1 VEHQAANYYISQK
14 KKVIVVPHDSRLLR
28 LPLETGLKPVSV
40 RGRKAILMP
49 HSLEATRLLRNFG
62 YDIPA
67 PILYHYDWA
76 GQTPFESQKTT
87 AALLVANPRA
97 YVLNEMGTGK
107 TLASLFA
114 YDFLKK
120 TKQARKM
127 LVVAPLST
135 LTVVWAQEVFRRM
148 SHLETCVL
156 HGSRKQ
162 RLQLLDTDADIYI
175 INHDGLKVIQS
186 AVVARRDIDVVL
198 IDELAV
204 YRNKQTD
211 RWKSA
216 ATAIQGRKFV
226 WGMTGG
232 PVPKE
237 PTDAF
242 GQIKLLTPERIAWS
256 FRAFRDQ
263 TMQQVGPFKWVE
275 RENALDVVHQAM
287 QPSVRFKRSECIDL
301 PPTTYGE
308 RLVPLTAEQ
317 SKAYDQMRKDYYIDH
332 PDGEVTA
339 VNAGVQAGKLIQ
351 ISCGFA
357 FRRDGSMI
365 HLDHAPRI
373 TEMLDVISES
383 ASKVIVFAPYKPAI
397 KLIEAGLRGNY
408 AYGTVTGDTPQ
419 GERNRVFNNFQN
431 GSDLKVLVAHPKVA
445 AHGLTLTAADT
456 ILWYAVLPDLEI
468 YDQACAR
475 VSRPGQTLHT
485 HILHLVS
492 TPAERKIVQ
501 VLEKRGNLQAALLD
515 LFKQDNRVT

>member
-1 VEHQAANYYISQK
+1 MGNQATNFYISKVK
-14 KKVIVVPHDSRLLR
+14 KTIVVPHDSRLLD
-28 LPLETGLKPVSV
+28 LPLSETGLRPVSV
-40 RGRKAILMP
+40 GGRKAILMP
-49 HSLEATRLLRNFG
+49 HNLEATRLLRNFG

-76 GQTPFESQKTT
+76 GQVPFESQKTT
-87 AALLVANPRA
+87 AALLAANSRA

-114 YDFLKK
+114 YDFLKQ

-135 LTVVWAQEVFRRM
+135 LTVVWAQEVFQRL

-162 RLQLLDTDADIYI
+162 RLQLLDTPADIYI
-175 INHDGLKVIQS
+175 INHDGLKVIQAALAS
-186 AVVARRDIDVVL
+186 RDDIDVVL

-204 YRNKQTD
+204 FRNKQTD
-211 RWKSA
+211 RWKNA
-216 ATAIQGRKFV
+216 AKVIKNRKFV
-226 WGMTGG
+226 WGLTGG

-242 GQIKLLTPERIAWS
+242 GQIKLLTPERVSWS
-256 FRAFRDQ
+256 FRSFRDQ
-263 TMQQVGPFKWVE
+263 TMQQRGPFKWE
-275 RENALDVVHQAM
+275 PRENALDVVHQAM
-287 QPSVRFKRSECIDL
+287 QPSVRFKRSECVDL

-308 RLVPLTAEQ
+308 RMVPLTQEQ
-317 SKAYDQMRKDYYIDH
+317 SKAYEQMRKDFIIEH

-339 VNAGVQAGKLIQ
+339 VNAGVQASKLIQ
-351 ISCGFA
+351 IACGFV
-357 FRRDGSMI
+357 FRRDGTEI
-365 HLDHAPRI
+365 QLDHAPRI
-373 TEMLDVISES
+373 AEMLEVIAES

-397 KLIEAGLRGNY
+397 KLIEAGLEGNY
-408 AYGTVTGDTPQ
+408 SYGTVTGDTPQ
-419 GERNRVFNNFQN
+419 GERNRIFNNFQN

-475 VSRPGQTLHT
+475 VSRPGQKLHT

-492 TPAERKIVQ
+492 TPAERKIVK
-501 VLEKRGNLQAALLD
+501 VLEQRGNLQATLLD
-515 LFKQDNRVT
+515 LFKLDNR